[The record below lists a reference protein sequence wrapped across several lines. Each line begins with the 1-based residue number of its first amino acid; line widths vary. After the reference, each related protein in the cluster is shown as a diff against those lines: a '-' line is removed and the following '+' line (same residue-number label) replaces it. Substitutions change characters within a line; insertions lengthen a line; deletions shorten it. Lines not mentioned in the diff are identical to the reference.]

1 MRFSVI
7 LCVLSV
13 FFGAGLTVGCDS
25 ASQATVGGGVNSER
39 KLSQTFANLEK
50 AGGMEKAT
58 FGGGCFWCVE
68 AVFLELKGV
77 KSVKSGYMGGETFLT
92 PDGGTD
98 YSLKDVVSAGYLP
111 LSVFLNGKEMKEG
124 RDFRF
129 VVSGRKMTLKMAK
142 PVGLEEELYVVVDDP
157 TYEQVCS
164 KISGHAEV
172 IQVEYDPEVISFDV
186 LLQVFWKTHDPTTL
200 NRQGNDVGPQYRSA
214 VFFHND
220 SQREKATT
228 YKKKLN
234 ETKAF
239 SRPVVTEISQA
250 TKFYVA
256 EDYHQ
261 NYFERNSGNP
271 YCRMLIPPK
280 LEKLKAVFGD
290 QLKK

>member
-1 MRFSVI
+1 
-7 LCVLSV
+7 
-13 FFGAGLTVGCDS
+13 
-25 ASQATVGGGVNSER
+25 
-39 KLSQTFANLEK
+39 
-50 AGGMEKAT
+50 
-58 FGGGCFWCVE
+58 
-68 AVFLELKGV
+68 
-77 KSVKSGYMGGETFLT
+77 MGGETFLT

>member
-1 MRFSVI
+1 MRFSIVW
-7 LCVLSV
+7 CMLSV
-13 FFGAGLTVGCDS
+13 FFGAGLSAGCDN
-25 ASQATVGGGVNSER
+25 ASQRSVELNADSE
-39 KLSQTFANLEK
+39 KKVSQTFANLER
-50 AGGMEKAT
+50 ASGMEKAT

-77 KSVKSGYMGGETFLT
+77 ESVKSGYMGGEVFLRA
-92 PDGGTD
+92 DGGTD
-98 YSLKDVVSAGYLP
+98 YSLKGVVPAGYLP
-111 LSVFLNGKEMKEG
+111 LSVFLNGSKMKEG
-124 RDFRF
+124 RDHKFT
-129 VVSGRKMTLKMAK
+129 VSGRKMMLKMAE
-142 PVGLEEELYVVVDDP
+142 PVAPEDELYVVVDNP
-157 TYEQVCS
+157 SYEQVCS
-164 KISGHAEV
+164 KASGHAEV
-172 IQVEYDPEVISFDV
+172 IQVEYDPDVISFDV

-200 NRQGNDVGPQYRSA
+200 NRQGNDIGPQYRSA

-228 YKKKLN
+228 YKGKLN

-239 SRPVVTEISQA
+239 PRPVVTEISQA

-261 NYFERNSGNP
+261 NYFKRNSGNP

-280 LEKLKAVFGD
+280 IEKLKAVFGD

>member
-1 MRFSVI
+1 MRCSAIF
-7 LCVLSV
+7 CVLSI
-13 FFGAGLTVGCDS
+13 FFGAGLTVGCDT
-25 ASQATVGGGVNSER
+25 ASKTTVAANTDSER
-39 KLSQTFANLEK
+39 KLSQTFANFEK
-50 AGGMEKAT
+50 AGDMEKAT

-77 KSVKSGYMGGETFLT
+77 KSVKSGYMGGETFLK

-98 YSLKDVVSAGYLP
+98 YSLKNVVSAGYLP
-111 LSVFLNGKEMKEG
+111 LSVFLNGKKMTEG
-124 RDFRF
+124 RDHKFA
-129 VVSGRKMTLKMAK
+129 VSGRKLTLQMAK
-142 PVGLEEELYVVVDDP
+142 PVGPEEELYVVVDDP

-164 KISGHAEV
+164 KVSGHAEV
-172 IQVEYDPEVISFDV
+172 IQVEYDPEIVSFDV

-214 VFFHND
+214 VFFHNE

-239 SRPVVTEISQA
+239 PRPVVTEISQA

-271 YCRMLIPPK
+271 YCRMMIPPK

>member
-1 MRFSVI
+1 MRCSVI
-7 LCVLSV
+7 LCVLSM
-13 FFGAGLTVGCDS
+13 FLGASFSVGCDN
-25 ASQATVGGGVNSER
+25 ASQTSVGTLANPSKE
-39 KLSQTFANLEK
+39 LSQTFSNLEK
-50 AGGMEKAT
+50 AGEMEKAT

-77 KSVKSGYMGGETFLT
+77 KSVKSGYMGGEVFLKT
-92 PDGGTD
+92 DGGTD
-98 YSLKDVVSAGYLP
+98 YSLKDVEPAGYYG
-111 LSVFLNGKEMKEG
+111 LSVFLNGKKMRASQDYEFAG
-124 RDFRF
+124 R
-129 VVSGRKMTLKMAK
+129 GRKMELRMAK
-142 PVGLEEELYVVVDDP
+142 PVSIEDELYVVVDDP

-164 KISGHAEV
+164 KMSGHAEV
-172 IQVEYDPEVISFDV
+172 IQIEYDPAVISFDV

-220 SQREKATT
+220 TQREKAST

-234 ETKAF
+234 ETMAF
-239 SRPVVTEISQA
+239 PNPVVTEVSQA
-250 TKFYVA
+250 TKFYEA

-261 NYFERNSGNP
+261 NYFKSNPGNP

-290 QLKK
+290 QLKQ

>member
-1 MRFSVI
+1 MRCSAIF
-7 LCVLSV
+7 CVLSI
-13 FFGAGLTVGCDS
+13 FFGAGLTVGCDTPS
-25 ASQATVGGGVNSER
+25 RTTAAANADSER

-50 AGGMEKAT
+50 AGDMEKAT

-77 KSVKSGYMGGETFLT
+77 KSVKSGYMGGETFLK

-98 YSLKDVVSAGYLP
+98 YSLKNVVSAGYLP
-111 LSVFLNGKEMKEG
+111 LSVFLNGKKMTEG
-124 RDFRF
+124 QDHKFA
-129 VVSGRKMTLKMAK
+129 VSGRKLTLKMAK
-142 PVGLEEELYVVVDDP
+142 PVSPEEELYVVVDDP

-164 KISGHAEV
+164 KVSGHAEV

-214 VFFHND
+214 VFFHNE

-239 SRPVVTEISQA
+239 PRPVVTEISQA

-271 YCRMLIPPK
+271 YCRMMIPPK

>member
-1 MRFSVI
+1 MRLSIVS
-7 LCVLSV
+7 CVLSV
-13 FFGAGLTVGCDS
+13 FLGAGLSVGCDS
-25 ASQATVGGGVNSER
+25 ASQRSVELIADSE
-39 KLSQTFANLEK
+39 KKISQTFAKLEK

-77 KSVKSGYMGGETFLT
+77 KSVKSGYMGGEVFLRS
-92 PDGGTD
+92 DGGTE
-98 YSLKDVVSAGYLP
+98 YSLKGVVSAGYLP
-111 LSVFLNGKEMKEG
+111 LSVFLNGSKMKEG
-124 RDFRF
+124 RDHKFG
-129 VVSGRKMTLKMAK
+129 VSGRKMMLTMAE
-142 PVGLEEELYVVVDDP
+142 PVGPEEELYVVVDNP
-157 TYEQVCS
+157 TYEQVCT
-164 KISGHAEV
+164 KASGHAEV

-239 SRPVVTEISQA
+239 PRPVVTEISQA
-250 TKFYVA
+250 TKFYIA

-261 NYFERNSGNP
+261 NYFKRNAGNP

-280 LEKLKAVFGD
+280 IEKLKAVFGD